1 MDVHRA
7 HDLGPLDDEGVAH
20 RDPLDAD
27 EAPAAERRERRCVDG
42 LASLYTQFRIWGE
55 KTLLFLGRMSQ
66 NFERSILLRDMKA
79 AKGK

>member
-42 LASLYTQFRIWGE
+42 LASLYTQFRIWGG
-55 KTLLFLGRMSQ
+55 KNPSVSGKDVSK
-66 NFERSILLRDMKA
+66 LRTIYSVT
-79 AKGK
+79 